1 MKGSYTIRVE
11 NNKLR
16 YEFTIRRNIT
26 ILKGDS
32 ATGKTTLVEMIR
44 EHYEDR
50 ELSGVTIQS
59 EVQCRTLAGRDWSVI
74 LPTIKNSIIFIDED
88 NDFLRTLDFAE
99 AIRGTDNYYVIV
111 TREGLPFLPYS
122 VDEIYGIRESGKC
135 AGLKKVYTEFYHIY
149 HPEMINPLPD
159 VDKVI
164 VGDS

>member
-26 ILKGDS
+26 IRKGDS

-74 LPTIKNSIIFIDED
+74 LPTIKNSIIFIDEENTIVKSD
-88 NDFLRTLDFAE
+88 DFARKIQE
-99 AIRGTDNYYVIV
+99 SV
-111 TREGLPFLPYS
+111 TRYLIPS
-122 VDEIYGIRESGKC
+122 W
-135 AGLKKVYTEFYHIY
+135 
-149 HPEMINPLPD
+149 
-159 VDKVI
+159 
-164 VGDS
+164 